1 MPAWFDLIGL
11 DEKSPQ
17 DQEGILQSAKSILE
31 IVAQEES
38 KGIPRDRIVIG
49 GFSQGGV
56 IALTT
61 GLLFK
66 TISDLDK
73 QNEKNFAGILALST
87 YLPIHEHFT
96 AHQKEIP
103 TKTQIYMAH
112 GTADQVISHKW
123 GEMSRSYLKNNL
135 MCSNVEFESF
145 PHLGHS
151 INEKGIESIAKFLL
165 KVFQY

>member
-1 MPAWFDLIGL
+1 MPAWYDIISL

-17 DQEGILQSAKSILE
+17 DKEGILQSAKSILE

-66 TISDLDK
+66 SISESD
-73 QNEKNFAGILALST
+73 EKKFAGILALST
-87 YLPIHEHFT
+87 YLPIHEHFS

-103 TKTQIYMAH
+103 TETKIYMAH
-112 GTADQVISHKW
+112 GKDDQIISHKW
-123 GEMSRSYLKNNL
+123 AEMSRSYLKNNL

-151 INEKGIESIAKFLL
+151 VNDKEIESIAKFLL